1 MNIQNNYESPAMEV
15 LYVLVEKGFEGSD
28 KENQLPSW
36 DII

>member
-1 MNIQNNYESPAMEV
+1 MNNNYDSPTMEV

-36 DII
+36 GII